1 MVVSED
7 SKLNIYE
14 GTSLLWSCDLIHKA
28 ISISRCYLSSL
39 PGGIVTLST
48 DGIVNV
54 CYIGTEPDLNANGCA
69 MSDVADPNEIQA
81 ELDVVEE
88 SLKKVMEA
96 KGGGY
101 IQF

>member
-54 CYIGTEPDLNANGCA
+54 CYIGTEPDLNANGCT